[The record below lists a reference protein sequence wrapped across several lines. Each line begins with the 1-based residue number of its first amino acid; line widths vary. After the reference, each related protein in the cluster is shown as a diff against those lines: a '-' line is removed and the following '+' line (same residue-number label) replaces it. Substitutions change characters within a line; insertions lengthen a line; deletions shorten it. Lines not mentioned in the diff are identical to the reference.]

1 MDQVNNQ
8 SDREA
13 FMNDLRESLKI
24 EAEAGQLRE
33 KKAFIDDDLQE
44 AVNNLFI
51 DPPYDEEENSYTE
64 YCDVNSPQHYQKG
77 GLEVI
82 DIIDNF
88 TPDPY
93 SAYMANVIKYVL
105 RHMDK
110 GTPKKDL
117 RKAKWYL
124 ERMIK
129 EWD

>member
-13 FMNDLRESLKI
+13 FMNDLRESLKV
-24 EAEAGQLRE
+24 EAECDMYAP
-33 KKAFIDDDLQE
+33 
-44 AVNNLFI
+44 I
-51 DPPYDEEENSYTE
+51 DPPYNEEENSYTE

-117 RKAKWYL
+117 RKAQWYL
-124 ERMIK
+124 NRMI
-129 EWD
+129 EDWNR